1 MTHLGERLTDFVFGE
16 LSSREMD
23 EARGHIAKCA
33 DCRQQVEHFEQTR
46 SLLKMSPEVEPPR
59 HIVFEFE
66 KPRRI
71 WNWLAPA
78 MAAAAVIIA
87 VLIATPMQVQ
97 WHDSQLTITF
107 GRTGTP
113 PVAVNM
119 PTPVQSPA
127 TPAVQPIDY
136 DRLAKQIESSE
147 RPWVLAELKK
157 LDAEQTKRVEMLQNN
172 FGGNIT
178 YLQSRQEAIDRDN
191 YRNAANIQVLAQQL
205 GAQ

>member
-16 LSSREMD
+16 LSSHEMD
-23 EARGHIAKCA
+23 EARQHVATCT
-33 DCRQQVEHFEQTR
+33 DCRQQVEQFQQTR
-46 SLLKMSPEVEPPR
+46 SLLKMSPDVEPPR

-71 WNWLAPA
+71 WSWLAPA

-87 VLIATPMQVQ
+87 VLIATPMQIQ
-97 WHDSQLTITF
+97 WHDSQLSITF

-113 PVAVNM
+113 PVAVNT
-119 PTPVQSPA
+119 PTQIQSPA
-127 TPAVQPIDY
+127 APAVQAIDY

-147 RPWVLAELKK
+147 RPWVVAELKK
-157 LDAEQTKRVEMLQNN
+157 LDAEQTRRLGILQQNI
-172 FGGNIT
+172 GGNIT

-191 YRNAANIQVLAQQL
+191 YRNAANIQMLAQQL

>member
-23 EARGHIAKCA
+23 EARRHIATCA
-33 DCRQQVEHFEQTR
+33 ECRQQVEQFEQTR
-46 SLLKMSPEVEPPR
+46 SLLKMSPDVEPPR

-71 WNWLAPA
+71 WSWLAPV

-87 VLIATPMQVQ
+87 VLIATPMQIQ
-97 WHDSQLTITF
+97 WRDSQLTITF

-113 PVAVNM
+113 PVAVN
-119 PTPVQSPA
+119 TPAQIQSPA

-136 DRLAKQIESSE
+136 DRLAKQIEGSE
-147 RPWVLAELKK
+147 RPWVAAELKK
-157 LDAEQTKRVEMLQNN
+157 LDSEQTKRLEVLQQNI
-172 FGGNIT
+172 GGNIT

-191 YRNAANIQVLAQQL
+191 YRNAANIQMLAQQL